1 MKQHRWLVALK
12 EEDDEDSGA
21 GGGVWVVFQEAQ
33 QRQEQWEEDA
43 TQMLREKERAFNNIG
58 CRKTLNFDKLSEL
71 SGAVSWDPGAPQG
84 VKSRLIT
91 RTMWIRSWRCRRW

>member
-1 MKQHRWLVALK
+1 MKQHRRLVALK
-12 EEDDEDSGA
+12 EEGDEDSG
-21 GGGVWVVFQEAQ
+21 GWWFVFQEAQ

-71 SGAVSWDPGAPQG
+71 SGAVSWDPGRSSG
-84 VKSRLIT
+84 VSNPD
-91 RTMWIRSWRCRRW
+91 

>member
-12 EEDDEDSGA
+12 EEDDEDSG
-21 GGGVWVVFQEAQ
+21 GGLWFVFQEAQ

-71 SGAVSWDPGAPQG
+71 SGAVSWGPGALQG

-91 RTMWIRSWRCRRW
+91 PTMWIRLWRCSRW